1 MARDLP
7 AAEILADDDEMFAV
21 ADAVFHRLEEERDL
35 QELVA
40 LDGDPDFAFPTTD
53 ALVNLAA
60 NIGTGQDKRSYTE
73 YRERHWFARVTLEA
87 MYAENWLA
95 GKIVDIPAD
104 DMVREWR
111 KFFTTEHPDR
121 VQEFKQFEN
130 DIRMEEKFHEAIK
143 WSRLYGGCGI
153 ILGLDESQAG
163 PADTPLDINNLG
175 KDCLTH
181 LTVVENERLVHA
193 GGHVS
198 IDPTSPFFDE
208 PEFFRLVTH
217 PQLIHRS
224 RILMFDGLKMPH
236 YPKRRQRLPF
246 WGRSILGRVYEA
258 MVNADMT
265 SNGAAALVGEASNDV
280 IKYKGLAALMLQ
292 PGGEEK
298 IRKRFALMKL
308 LKSVNNA
315 TLLDEEESFESHNQA
330 FSGLGDLLD
339 RFLAII
345 AGAADIPVTRLIGTA
360 AKGLNATGDGE
371 LKNYYDQVAAQQ
383 KRRLSPNCRVLDK
396 IMQRSLWGEEV
407 DDWGFEW
414 VSLFQLSPKEKSE
427 MESNNAFRDNIYL
440 EMGVVKPSTIAKE
453 LQENGTYTNITA
465 NDIKDI
471 EAAEEKAADLEDK
484 QLDIQL
490 DNPEL
495 SIDGFGLEI
504 GSNGGEGGKD
514 TGSARPQKGSGGAGG
529 GTKKAPTAGSRAK
542 SAMRAKAGA
551 R

>member
-1 MARDLP
+1 MPKPTQP
-7 AAEILADDDEMFAV
+7 AAEIDANDEGIFEV
-21 ADAVFHRLEEERDL
+21 ADVVLTGIEHDKEM

-53 ALVNLAA
+53 ALFNLAA
-60 NIGTGQDKRSYTE
+60 NIGTEQDKRSYTE
-73 YRERHWFARVTLEA
+73 YRERYWFARVTLEA

-111 KFFTTEHPDR
+111 KFSSTSSPDKI
-121 VQEFKQFEN
+121 QEFKQYEN
-130 DIRMEEKFHEAIK
+130 DMRVEEKFHEALK

-163 PADTPLDINNLG
+163 PPDTPLDINSLG

-193 GGHVS
+193 GAHIS
-198 IDPTSPFFDE
+198 IDPTSPYFDE
-208 PEFFRLVTH
+208 PEYFRLVTH

-224 RILMFDGLKMPH
+224 RIIMFNGLIMPH
-236 YPKRRQRLPF
+236 YPKRRQRLPY

-315 TLLDEEESFESHNQA
+315 TLLDEEESFESHSQA

-360 AKGLNATGDGE
+360 AKGLNATGEGE
-371 LKNYYDQVAAQQ
+371 LKNYYDQIAAQQ
-383 KRRLSPNCRVLDK
+383 KRRLSPGLRQLDK
-396 IMQRSLWGEEV
+396 VMQRSLWGEEI

-414 VSLFQLSPKEKSE
+414 VSLFQLNPKDKSE

-440 EMGVVKPSTIAKE
+440 EAGVIKPSIVAKE
-453 LQENGTYTNITA
+453 LQEQGTYTNITA
-465 NDIKDI
+465 EDII
-471 EAAEEKAADLEDK
+471 EVEEAEAQAKELEEKQIALNIAH
-484 QLDIQL
+484 
-490 DNPEL
+490 PEMGM
-495 SIDGFGLEI
+495 DEFGLDV
-504 GSNGGEGGKD
+504 GGESGRGAPAK
-514 TGSARPQKGSGGAGG
+514 GSVQKGSGKA
-529 GTKKAPTAGSRAK
+529 KKAPKASDVAK
-542 SAMRAKAGA
+542 SAMRNKAGA